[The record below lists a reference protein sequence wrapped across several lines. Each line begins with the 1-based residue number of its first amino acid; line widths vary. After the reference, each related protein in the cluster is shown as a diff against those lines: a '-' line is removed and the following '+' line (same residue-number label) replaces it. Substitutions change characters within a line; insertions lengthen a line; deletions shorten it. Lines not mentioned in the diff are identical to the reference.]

1 MLQIELNLKQEKESL
16 IQINESATAGATS
29 SGNVATVVRNY
40 KFKKNKSEYFNPDG
54 TAKNALDADD
64 NLMGG
69 QLHRR

>member
-1 MLQIELNLKQEKESL
+1 MSS
-16 IQINESATAGATS
+16 IQINESATGGATA

-40 KFKKNKSEYFNPDG
+40 KFKNRDKSKYFNPDG
-54 TAKNALDADD
+54 TAKNALDSED